1 MKALDYVINYMYQ
14 DELKSY
20 AELLDELGIEGDP
33 EELAKARNDN
43 HVFCALVR
51 LKKDPDAEFLTSAL
65 VIEALNNYMAATRGP
80 VNFTP
85 SGPDTYEADLDNP
98 IAPLVRMMKLRALV
112 HNGYVDLRLL
122 LPNTEVLLATF
133 KLEDYLP

>member
-1 MKALDYVINYMYQ
+1 MKALDYVINYMYG

-20 AELLDELGIEGDP
+20 AELLDDLGIEGDP

-43 HVFCALVR
+43 HVFCAIAR
-51 LKKDPDAEFLTSAL
+51 LMDDPDAEFLTSTL

-85 SGPDTYEADLDNP
+85 SGPDTYEAELDNP